1 MRKYAIQLLSGICS
15 IVAVMLPG
23 GGLARDVVDMTGRKV
38 TVPDVVERV
47 VTIGAVPVIN
57 SYVFAVGKA
66 ETLAMGLPSNFD
78 RALSAF
84 QFVFAPQL
92 ANNPQLQ
99 DASQAPDLEKML
111 SVQPDVVLS
120 FEQSVADMLSANGI
134 SVILLRIGTPD
145 EVKAGVK
152 LIAEAL
158 GNPAVG
164 PKYAAYFDELTARVA
179 AKVAAI
185 PEEKRP
191 TVLYMNPAIMTQPHV
206 ISEWWIPAGGGRS
219 VTNDGRTQNVLPLTT
234 EAVVGANPDYIFVQ
248 EPSHVG
254 VLRADPVLSQLDAV
268 KNNRVIVSPRGAHVW
283 GNRAVDLVLTPLWVA
298 TELHPEAFPREE
310 LIAESKHF
318 YAEFFKTELSTEQVE
333 AILSGGWDR
342 SK

>member
-1 MRKYAIQLLSGICS
+1 MYKHIVGFALA
-15 IVAVMLPG
+15 VAVVLVPG
-23 GGLARDVVDMTGRKV
+23 AGFARDVVDMTGRTV

-78 RALSAF
+78 PALSAF

-92 ANNPQLQ
+92 VDNPQLQ
-99 DASQAPDLEKML
+99 DPNGPDMEKLL
-111 SVQPDVVLS
+111 SVRPDVVLS
-120 FEQSVADMLSANGI
+120 FEQTTADLLTPNGI
-134 SVILLRIGTPD
+134 SVVLLRIGTPD

-158 GNPAVG
+158 GNPEVG
-164 PKYAAYFDELTARVA
+164 PKYAAYFDDL
-179 AKVAAI
+179 
-185 PEEKRP
+185 

-219 VTNDGRTQNVLPLTT
+219 VTNDGRTQNVLSLTR

-298 TELHPEAFPREE
+298 TELHPEVFPREE
-310 LIAESKHF
+310 LIQESKHF
-318 YAEFFKTELSTEQVE
+318 YSEFFKTELSTEQVE
-333 AILSGGWDR
+333 DILSGGWDR
-342 SK
+342 SQ

>member
-1 MRKYAIQLLSGICS
+1 MFKHIAWFRLAVT
-15 IVAVMLPG
+15 VAASLLPG
-23 GGLARDVVDMTGRKV
+23 TGFARDVVDMTGRKV
-38 TVPDVVERV
+38 TVPDVIERV

-66 ETLAMGLPSNFD
+66 KTLAMALPSSFD
-78 RALSAF
+78 PALSAF

-92 ANNPQLQ
+92 ATNPQLQ
-99 DASQAPDLEKML
+99 DANGPDLEKLL
-111 SVQPDVVLS
+111 SVRPDVVLS
-120 FEQSVADMLSANGI
+120 FEQATADLLTRNGI

-145 EVKAGVK
+145 EVKAGVA

-158 GNPAVG
+158 GNPEVG
-164 PKYAAYFDELTARVA
+164 PKYAAYFDDLTARVA
-179 AKVAAI
+179 AKVAKI

-191 TVLYMNPAIMTQPHV
+191 TVLYMNPANMTQPHV
-206 ISEWWIPAGGGRS
+206 IAEWWIPAGGGRS

-248 EPSHVG
+248 QPSHVG

-298 TELHPEAFPREE
+298 TVLHPDAFPREE

-318 YAEFFKTELSTEQVE
+318 YSGFFKTELSNEQVE
-333 AILSGGWDR
+333 EILSGGWDQ